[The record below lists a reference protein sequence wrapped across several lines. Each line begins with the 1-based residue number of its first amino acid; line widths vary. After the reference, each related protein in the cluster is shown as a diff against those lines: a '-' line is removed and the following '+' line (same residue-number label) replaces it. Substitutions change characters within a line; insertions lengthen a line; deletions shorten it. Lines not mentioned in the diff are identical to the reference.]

1 VKTSLLALGVI
12 VMVAGMAGASESDRT
27 PNGSRNRERYLS
39 PTALIATKDGG
50 SLFIAC
56 PTANRV
62 LRLDLQTRKLSVSLQ
77 VSSSP
82 TGLAFSPEESKLF
95 ITCAAPDS
103 KVCVVDL
110 RKGGIVEE
118 IRAGHTAMAP
128 VVSADGKQLFV
139 CNRFN
144 NDVSVID
151 LQAKKEVRRIPV
163 QREPVAAALTAD
175 GKFLLV
181 ANCLPTGRADAETV
195 AAVVSVLDV
204 VVAKVSKEL
213 RLPDGSASLN
223 DIRVSPDG
231 RYAVITHVLSRYHL
245 PANQL
250 ERGWMNE
257 NAMTIIG
264 LSGMEI
270 LNTVLLDDLD
280 NGAANPW
287 AVAWAENSSRL
298 VITHAGTHEISV
310 IDFPALVAKL
320 ERLPV
325 FLTAAISGDYGSAA
339 RVKADVPN
347 DLTFLTGLRKRIL
360 LPQQD
365 RGPRAV
371 AVVGATAYVANY
383 FSDSLSI
390 VDLAA
395 AAPSVMSIALGPSV
409 ELTVA
414 RKGEFYFHDATIC
427 FQHWQSCSSCH
438 PGDGRTDGLNWD
450 LPNDGI
456 GNPKNTKSLLLAHKT
471 PPVMSLGV
479 RATAEI
485 AVRAGLEHILGS
497 KQPEEV
503 AVAIDEYLKSLKPVA
518 SPSLVNGKLS
528 KAARRGKSVFQR
540 AGCADCHPAGLFTDL
555 CQHDVGTC
563 GPFDNPSDKFNT
575 PTLIELWRTSPYL
588 HDGSAATIRNVLTTR
603 NFHDQHGRTSD
614 LTNPEIEDLCE
625 YLHSL

>member
-1 VKTSLLALGVI
+1 
-12 VMVAGMAGASESDRT
+12 MMAGMAGGSEAGRAPS
-27 PNGSRNRERYLS
+27 GSGDGELYLS
-39 PTALIATKDGG
+39 PTALIAAEDGQT
-50 SLFIAC
+50 LFIAC

-62 LRLDLQTRKLSVSLQ
+62 LRLDLQTRKLSASLA
-77 VSSSP
+77 VPSPP
-82 TGLAFSPEESKLF
+82 TGLALSKNGSRLF
-95 ITCAAPDS
+95 ITCSAPES
-103 KVCVVDL
+103 KVCVADL
-110 RKGGIVEE
+110 TKGTIIAE
-118 IRAGHTAMAP
+118 IRAGHTTMAP

-163 QREPVAAALTAD
+163 RREPVAAALTVD
-175 GKFLLV
+175 GKLLLV
-181 ANCLPTGRADAETV
+181 ANLLPTGRADVETV
-195 AAVVSVLDV
+195 AAVVSVIDV
-204 VVAKVSKEL
+204 VAGKVCKEL

-231 RYAVITHVLSRYHL
+231 RYAVVTLVLSRYHL
-245 PANQL
+245 PADQL
-250 ERGWMNE
+250 ERGWMNA

-264 LSGMEI
+264 LSGMEV

-287 AVAWAENSSRL
+287 AAAWTGDGSRL

-310 IDFPALVAKL
+310 INFPAFLAKL
-320 ERLPV
+320 EGLPAS
-325 FLTAAISGDYGSAA
+325 LKAAISGDYGSAA

-347 DLTFLTGLRKRIL
+347 DLTFLTGLRKRIP
-360 LPQQD
+360 LPEQD

-371 AVVGATAYVANY
+371 AVVGATAYIANY
-383 FSDSLSI
+383 FSDTLSV
-390 VDLAA
+390 VDLGV
-395 AAPSVMSIALGPSV
+395 AAPSVTSVALGPRV
-409 ELTVA
+409 EPTVA

-438 PGDGRTDGLNWD
+438 PGDGRADGLNWD

-471 PPVMSLGV
+471 PPAMSLGV

-485 AVRAGLEHILGS
+485 AVRAGLEHILCS
-497 KQPEEV
+497 KQPEKV
-503 AVAIDEYLKSLKPVA
+503 AVAIDEYLKSLKPVP

-528 KAARRGKSVFQR
+528 DAARRGKSIFQR
-540 AGCADCHPAGLFTDL
+540 AGCADCHPASLFTDL
-555 CQHDVGTC
+555 RQHDVGTC
-563 GPFDNPSDKFNT
+563 GPFDDPSDKFNT
-575 PTLIELWRTSPYL
+575 PTLIELWRTGPYL
-588 HDGSAATIRNVLTTR
+588 HDGSAATIRDVLTTR
-603 NFHDQHGRTSD
+603 NSHDQHGRTSD

-625 YLHSL
+625 YLQSL